1 MNFGPK
7 VISKINR
14 VAAEQVGQSFL
25 SGLVANGIKGNYILM
40 YHGVTSD
47 ALTLFNKRHISC
59 KCFERQVRFIKKH
72 FSVISLQDFFEEK
85 FDTQKPNFAI
95 TFDDGYLNNYLYAKP
110 ILEQYECPASFF
122 VTALNEVGDNILW
135 GDLLN
140 IASVFTDK
148 DIVVDGEKFRKQ
160 NGTYYS
166 YDTGKSIY
174 DIVRFE
180 RTGYDYKVKVKAAL
194 REHLS
199 FENNPALR
207 EYWQLMSDKQIV
219 ETSKSDYIRIGSH
232 GYYHNNLGAVPHNQA
247 MEELAKAKKYMEGL
261 TQQKIDQLAFP
272 DGSYTL
278 KLSDDA
284 YDMGFTIQLAAD
296 RYLFNKNE
304 HEAHIKRR
312 HGIYAI
318 DSCLNQLFT
327 ALKQ

>member
-1 MNFGPK
+1 
-7 VISKINR
+7 
-14 VAAEQVGQSFL
+14 
-25 SGLVANGIKGNYILM
+25 M
-40 YHGVTSD
+40 YHGVTQDGS
-47 ALTLFNKRHISC
+47 TMFNKRHISY
-59 KCFERQVRFIKKH
+59 KCFEKQIGFIKKH
-72 FSVISLQDFFEEK
+72 FSVITLQDFFEEK
-85 FDTQKPNFAI
+85 FDAKRSNFAI
-95 TFDDGYLNNYLYAKP
+95 TFDDGYMNNYLYAKP
-110 ILEQYECPASFF
+110 ILEKYKCPASFF

-148 DIVVDGEKFRKQ
+148 DIVVDSEKFKKK

-180 RTGYDYKVKVKAAL
+180 RTGYEYKVKVKEAL

-207 EYWQLMSDKQIV
+207 EYWQLMSNEHIV
-219 ETSKSDYIRIGSH
+219 ETARSEFIRIGCH
-232 GYYHNNLGAVPHNQA
+232 GYYHNNLGSVPHEQA
-247 MEELAKAKKYMEGL
+247 MVELTKAKKYLEGL
-261 TQQKIDQLAFP
+261 TRQKIDHLAFP

-284 YDMGFTIQLAAD
+284 YDMGFSIQLAAD
-296 RYLFNKNE
+296 KYLFNKDE
-304 HEAHIKRR
+304 HEVHIKRR
-312 HGIYAI
+312 HGIYSI

-327 ALKQ
+327 ALKE